1 MNIKNL
7 HFHYG
12 KTPILKNINLTFEEG
27 KIYGLIGANGAGK
40 TTLLSLLS
48 KIFTKYKGEI
58 NGIEKAG
65 LLIQGTTLYEEATG
79 LENLKLFC
87 KERQLDFDKIDYVLS
102 LVGIDEENRNKKV
115 KNCSQGFKQRLGI
128 ARSFLTDSNMVILD
142 EPFTA
147 VDLPTIQILKK
158 AIKNYVSQNNKT
170 IIISSH
176 QLREIEELINI
187 GIIIDNGE
195 IKNVFDFDE
204 RKQKI
209 DNFTLFITTLEAEK
223 WISVFESTDLKLDYF
238 SEGLKITFTENYP
251 IWKILQLTTQNNL
264 TWIRIENREP
274 LETIFQN
281 QLSSLSNLAE

>member
-1 MNIKNL
+1 MTIKNL

-12 KTPILKNINLTFEEG
+12 KTPILKNINLSFEEG

-40 TTLLSLLS
+40 TTLLSILS
-48 KIFTKYKGEI
+48 GIFKKYKGEI
-58 NGIEKAG
+58 KGINKAG

-79 LENLKLFC
+79 VENLQLFC
-87 KERQLDFDKIDYVLS
+87 KERKIDFSQIDYVLG

-115 KNCSQGFKQRLGI
+115 KNCSQGFKQRLSI
-128 ARSFLTDSNMVILD
+128 ARSFLTDSNLVVLD

-147 VDLPTIQILKK
+147 VDLPTIHILKK

-195 IKNVFDFDE
+195 IKNIFDFDE
-204 RKQKI
+204 RNSNKESS
-209 DNFTLFITTLEAEK
+209 TLFITTLETEK
-223 WISVFESTDLKLDYF
+223 WISIFENTDLQLENF
-238 SEGLKITFTENYP
+238 SEGLKINFTENYP
-251 IWKILQLTTQNNL
+251 SWKIIQIASQNNL
-264 TWIRIENREP
+264 HWIRIETREP
-274 LETIFQN
+274 LETIFHN
-281 QLSSLSNLAE
+281 QLSKLAE

>member
-1 MNIKNL
+1 MTIKNL

-12 KTPILKNINLTFEEG
+12 KTQILKNINLTFEEG

-40 TTLLSLLS
+40 TTLLSILS
-48 KIFTKYKGEI
+48 GIFKKYKGEI
-58 NGIEKAG
+58 NGINKAG

-79 LENLKLFC
+79 IENLKLFC
-87 KERQLDFDKIDYVLS
+87 KERKLDFDRIDYVLS
-102 LVGIDEENRNKKV
+102 LVGIDEENGNKKV

-128 ARSFLTDSNMVILD
+128 ARSFLTDSNLVVLD

-195 IKNVFDFDE
+195 IKNIFDFDE
-204 RKQKI
+204 RNSNKESS
-209 DNFTLFITTLEAEK
+209 TLFITTLESEK
-223 WISVFESTDLKLDYF
+223 WISIFENTDLQLENF
-238 SEGLKITFTENYP
+238 SEGLKINFTENYP
-251 IWKILQLTTQNNL
+251 NWKVLQTATQNNL
-264 TWIRIENREP
+264 NWIRIETREP
-274 LETIFQN
+274 LETIFHT
-281 QLSSLSNLAE
+281 QLSKLD